1 MINRTNWELVK
12 KYLIY
17 RSEVDQVS
25 EKSIRLEETW
35 LKYFL
40 NWLDQKSIDQAPKIR
55 PTYPEYIQSLVTEK
69 DGDKLSQVYMRKI
82 ISSARRFLQ
91 WLIKQKSGYFHKI
104 DQGWLDTLKLPR
116 LPNVQGEHE
125 AVTIEEVRAIAEAP
139 VYSMR
144 DRRIQAAAV
153 LWFLSGIRVGA
164 FVTLPLKSVNLQ
176 KNEIYQW
183 PAYGVHTKFGKKG
196 TTYLLNIPDLL
207 AVVKNWDNEVRNQ
220 LPESA
225 YWFAPLSTVTGD
237 LDPGINEVGSTRI
250 SRAYKD
256 FKDWTSRVG
265 LPFHSPHKFRHGYA
279 VYCINHANNYSQLK
293 AISQNL
299 MHSSIA
305 ITDGIYGAI
314 SYDDMKRQLDSLT
327 NDGDIGD
334 KNLELLLSKALEMLK
349 SRNPLIF

>member
-12 KYLIY
+12 KYLQY
-17 RSEVDQVS
+17 RKEIDQVS
-25 EKSIRLEETW
+25 DKTIRLEETW

-40 NWLDQKSIDQAPKIR
+40 TWLDKNSIDQAPAIR
-55 PTYPEYIQSLVTEK
+55 PTFPEYVQGLLTEEGQ
-69 DGDKLSQVYMRKI
+69 DHLSPVYMRKI
-82 ISSARRFLQ
+82 ISSAKRFLE
-91 WLIKQKSGYFHKI
+91 WLIRQKRGYFHKVN
-104 DQGWLDTLKLPR
+104 QAWLDTLKLPR
-116 LPNVQGEHE
+116 LPDTQDEHE
-125 AVTIEEVRAIAEAP
+125 AVTIEEIRAMAKAP

-144 DRRIQAAAV
+144 DRRIRAAAV

-164 FVTLPLKSVNLQ
+164 FVTLPIKSVNLER
-176 KNEIYQW
+176 NEIYQW

-207 AVVKNWDNEVRNQ
+207 AVVKEWDEEVRKKLNDTN
-220 LPESA
+220 
-225 YWFAPLSTVTGD
+225 YWFAPLSEETGTFD
-237 LDPGINEVGSTRI
+237 AVICDIGSSRE

-256 FKDWTSRVG
+256 LKDWLFRVG

-279 VYCINHANNYSQLK
+279 VYGIKHAKTYTQLK

-305 ITDGIYGAI
+305 ITDGIYGML

-327 NDGDIGD
+327 IDQDVGNDQIQ
-334 KNLELLLSKALEMLK
+334 ELIKLLTTMLK
-349 SRNPLIF
+349 Q